1 MTSFAARW
9 CVGTA
14 SAIVLSASA
23 ADAQPVAHTFEEL
36 VGTLSAATLSLIV
49 TDMEGQDFKGELAAL
64 SDDSISLILEGQ
76 TETFTQTD
84 VAAVR
89 ASDGVGDGALMGAG
103 AGLGI
108 ALGVLAALGSG
119 EGYVLPSAKVGAPL
133 LLSGV
138 GAVVGALVD
147 RAHHGGRLL
156 YAAPGQTQRTAVL
169 PIVGHAQQGVLV
181 SVSF

>member
-14 SAIVLSASA
+14 SAIVLSASG

-89 ASDGVGDGALMGAG
+89 A
-103 AGLGI
+103 
-108 ALGVLAALGSG
+108 
-119 EGYVLPSAKVGAPL
+119 
-133 LLSGV
+133 GV
-138 GAVVGALVD
+138 GARKQVFVAALAIVTAEGA
-147 RAHHGGRLL
+147 
-156 YAAPGQTQRTAVL
+156 
-169 PIVGHAQQGVLV
+169 
-181 SVSF
+181 